1 VLGAAELLDS
11 RVSVRVG
18 VVLLILV
25 LKVLIVD
32 FESVDRDLKVLIV
45 GFESI
50 DP

>member
-25 LKVLIVD
+25 LKLMIGDFVIVD
-32 FESVDRDLKVLIV
+32 SYLKLLIV
-45 GFESI
+45 GFESV